1 MAERYSFNFKVNIN
15 DKCLT
20 AGGSLITER
29 SVFYVTGRRISSL
42 ESRKKIRLEPTCY
55 NQ

>member
-1 MAERYSFNFKVNIN
+1 MAQRHSFNLKVNVN
-15 DKCLT
+15 GNCLT

-29 SVFYVTGRRISSL
+29 SVLSVTGRCNSSL
-42 ESRKKIRLEPTCY
+42 ESRSKVRLEPTCY

>member
-1 MAERYSFNFKVNIN
+1 MAERHSFNFKVNIN

-29 SVFYVTGRRISSL
+29 SVLSDTGRRISSL
-42 ESRKKIRLEPTCY
+42 ESRKKFRLEPTYY